1 MANHLTGSEIGSA
14 GGLGAEQR
22 PRERRSPGVPW
33 RLLSYLSIVGVWVLA
48 AALMDSD
55 LMPGPLATLEF
66 VANEFQRGVLLM
78 HLGATVRRVLIAF
91 VIALVVGIAVG
102 AAMGRSRRV
111 DELLEGWLLA
121 GLTIPR
127 IILFVM
133 AYLLL
138 GLSDSAAI
146 AALVVTV
153 LPTVVVQIREGT
165 RALDSDLI
173 EMATA
178 YRRPRTAIWRRVILP
193 QLMPYVVGTSR
204 ASLSLAWK
212 MVVLAELLGRTSGV
226 GYQISFYFQMFNMK
240 GILAYG
246 VTMMLILA
254 LIDVVVFGAIQRSAF
269 RWRSPLAGTNG

>member
-1 MANHLTGSEIGSA
+1 MTGREISRTKVAA
-14 GGLGAEQR
+14 GRGPVMGRQARGAILR
-22 PRERRSPGVPW
+22 G
-33 RLLSYLSIVGVWVLA
+33 LSYLSILVAWLIA
-48 AALMDSD
+48 AALMDTD
-55 LMPGPLATLEF
+55 LMPGPVATFEFILHELE
-66 VANEFQRGVLLM
+66 RGVLLM
-78 HLGATVRRVLIAF
+78 HLWATVQRVLIAF
-91 VIALVVGIAVG
+91 TVALLLGIGIG
-102 AAMGRSRRV
+102 AAMGLSKRI
-111 DELLEGWLLA
+111 DDLLEGWLVA

-165 RALDSDLI
+165 RALDGKLI
-173 EMATA
+173 EMAVA
-178 YRRPRTAIWRRVILP
+178 YRRSKPALWRHVILP
-193 QLMPYVVGTSR
+193 QLMPYVIGTSR

-246 VTMMLILA
+246 VTMMVILA
-254 LIDVVVFGAIQRSAF
+254 IIDVVVFGAIQRSAF
-269 RWRSPLAGTNG
+269 RWRRPASGA